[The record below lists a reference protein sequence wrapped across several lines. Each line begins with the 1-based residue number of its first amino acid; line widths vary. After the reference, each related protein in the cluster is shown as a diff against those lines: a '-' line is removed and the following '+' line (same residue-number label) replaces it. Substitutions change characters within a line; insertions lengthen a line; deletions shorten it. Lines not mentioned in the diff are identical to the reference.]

1 MRWAILTD
9 KLPTTITVGKVSF
22 ELDVRTST
30 ALNCIRKL
38 KEDIAYEIKVMYI
51 TSRLGLATDFFDEA
65 IEFLTGPSQAKGK
78 GSPSFDYFQ
87 DANLIYS
94 AFQQA
99 YGLSLDEVTNMH
111 WWRFLALLEGLP
123 AGTRFMDVISIRT
136 MEIDP
141 KESPEVKL
149 RKLKAKNS
157 VALKSSKMEW

>member
-22 ELDVRTST
+22 ELDVKTST

-38 KEDIAYEIKVMYI
+38 REDIADEIKVMYV
-51 TSRLGLATDFFDEA
+51 TKRLGLPTNCFDNA
-65 IEFLTGPSQAKGK
+65 LWFLTGPNEVKGK

-99 YGLSLDEVTNMH
+99 YGLSLDEVTSMH

-123 AGTRFMDVISIRT
+123 SGTRFMDVVSIRT

-141 KESPEVKL
+141 KDSQEVKL
-149 RKLKAKNS
+149 RKLKAKNA